1 MRGGR
6 KEDELM
12 TTQVN
17 TQTTSLARP
26 RVSLIVQTAAALA
39 FGIVILFAVGFAP
52 LEAAHNAAHDVRH
65 TLAFPC
71 H

>member
-1 MRGGR
+1 
-6 KEDELM
+6 M
-12 TTQVN
+12 TAQVSTQLSCSSQIRSSASV
-17 TQTTSLARP
+17 LAQN
-26 RVSLIVQTAAALA
+26 LAALA

-65 TLAFPC
+65 SLAFPC

>member
-1 MRGGR
+1 
-6 KEDELM
+6 M
-12 TTQVN
+12 TAQV
-17 TQTTSLARP
+17 TKQATGLTCPRTSLLLQSA
-26 RVSLIVQTAAALA
+26 VALT

-52 LEAAHNAAHDVRH
+52 LEAAHSAAHDVRH

>member
-1 MRGGR
+1 
-6 KEDELM
+6 M
-12 TTQVN
+12 TTRVT
-17 TQTTSLARP
+17 TQTSSLAQP
-26 RVSLIVQTAAALA
+26 RTTLLLQTAAALA

-52 LEAAHNAAHDVRH
+52 LQAAHNAAHDVRH

>member
-1 MRGGR
+1 M
-6 KEDELM
+6 LM
-12 TTQVN
+12 
-17 TQTTSLARP
+17 
-26 RVSLIVQTAAALA
+26 QTAAALA

>member
-1 MRGGR
+1 MTAQA
-6 KEDELM
+6 
-12 TTQVN
+12 TTQS
-17 TQTTSLARP
+17 TSLARP
-26 RVSLIVQTAAALA
+26 RASLLLQTAAALA

>member
-1 MRGGR
+1 
-6 KEDELM
+6 M
-12 TTQVN
+12 TAQVT
-17 TQTTSLARP
+17 TQTTSLVRP
-26 RVSLIVQTAAALA
+26 RASLLMQTAAALA